1 MQKRHHKNPRINNY
15 RLSLPIVSL
24 LSAIKWV
31 AGENLSNDDSKFKT
45 HKRLVHFKHKK
56 KSARQKKNLKLL
68 PHTKNNSPRY
78 RRAPYPTPQKISASL
93 GEKKTKDVKIQFR
106 AENIQISLK
115 CIFKC

>member
-45 HKRLVHFKHKK
+45 HKRLVHFKPKK
-56 KSARQKKNLKLL
+56 KICKAKEKFE
-68 PHTKNNSPRY
+68 T
-78 RRAPYPTPQKISASL
+78 PTPHK
-93 GEKKTKDVKIQFR
+93 E
-106 AENIQISLK
+106 
-115 CIFKC
+115 